1 MSVITDTWRQ
11 LVRRRLWPVAL
22 LLVAALAAV
31 PFVLGQDP
39 EPAPAV
45 PPAAATDASE
55 GVLASAP
62 LVSVAEPADR
72 AKRRRVLGVRH
83 DIFKPTKK
91 APKAPKVVKAAKSR
105 NRGSSGGATATGGS
119 GSTGSTGWTSGPSST
134 GSTVHTGPSTPDT
147 PTTGGSTPA
156 TPKPVAPVETFP
168 KNSLTVRF
176 GDASQDSLEKMTL
189 ERLEAL
195 PSVEEPIAIYLGL
208 EDDGKTAL
216 FLLDAGVETTGDGV
230 CRPDPANCETIALKI
245 GETEFL
251 DIVDEAGEITAQ
263 YQLDVIKAHNV
274 TTADSADDAAADS
287 VTRLIKGHVAA
298 RGLRAEG

>member
-1 MSVITDTWRQ
+1 
-11 LVRRRLWPVAL
+11 
-22 LLVAALAAV
+22 
-31 PFVLGQDP
+31 
-39 EPAPAV
+39 
-45 PPAAATDASE
+45 
-55 GVLASAP
+55 
-62 LVSVAEPADR
+62 
-72 AKRRRVLGVRH
+72 
-83 DIFKPTKK
+83 
-91 APKAPKVVKAAKSR
+91 
-105 NRGSSGGATATGGS
+105 
-119 GSTGSTGWTSGPSST
+119 
-134 GSTVHTGPSTPDT
+134 
-147 PTTGGSTPA
+147 
-156 TPKPVAPVETFP
+156 
-168 KNSLTVRF
+168 
-176 GDASQDSLEKMTL
+176 MTL

>member
-31 PFVLGQDP
+31 PFLLSKDP
-39 EPAPAV
+39 EQTVSVAP
-45 PPAAATDASE
+45 PSGAATGR
-55 GVLASAP
+55 GVLASEP

-147 PTTGGSTPA
+147 PTTGGSAPA

-245 GETEFL
+245 DETEFL